1 MLTLFC
7 TEDGYEAIRKMEPR
21 GKPGTLQALSVR
33 PGVGWGRVDS
43 IFKVVLSVRQPALA
57 DIPFRTGKSGGG
69 SGLWRKAISLTLDV
83 TNETMGQPS
92 GHVQGATADAIR
104 GGLRPG
110 LSTSDL

>member
-69 SGLWRKAISLTLDV
+69 LGLWRKAISLTLDV
-83 TNETMGQPS
+83 TEMRRWGSPVGMSKVPLLMQL
-92 GHVQGATADAIR
+92 GED
-104 GGLRPG
+104 
-110 LSTSDL
+110 